1 MNAVLTRNSRNVI
14 FGPLLNANKFLVLAP
29 LRHSLVRNQVQRLMR
44 ADTSAHRRQQE
55 ASPRRLG
62 LGARTMVFAFKF
74 EVNGSP

>member
-55 ASPRRLG
+55 ARQRLD
-62 LGARTMVFAFKF
+62 ARTMVFAFKF